1 MSCLIANGRL
11 EACKDSISGISN
23 IFFIN
28 FGEIETVTYSGTAG
42 DEGDDIQGIT
52 GVSKL
57 YKYELKG
64 ANGFDQNIL
73 SSRANG
79 TTVFEQMLTVQFKR
93 QDIKTHKNIKFI
105 AYGRPYVVVQSRT
118 NEFFLMGLNEGADVE
133 SGSVNSGVE
142 YTDYNG
148 YNLVLKATEQRPANY
163 LSVTDAVTGE
173 DRPIKDET
181 ELVDVFGLTI
191 TDIVTT

>member
-1 MSCLIANGRL
+1 MSCAIANGRT
-11 EACKDSISGISN
+11 EQCKDSISGISN

-28 FGEIETVTYSGTAG
+28 FGEIATVTYSGTAP
-42 DEGDDIQGIT
+42 DLGDDIQAIT

-79 TTVFEQMLTVQFKR
+79 TTVFEQMLTAQFKR
-93 QDIKTHKNIKFI
+93 QDVATTKNIKFI
-105 AYGRPYVVVQSRT
+105 AYGRPYIVIQSRS
-118 NEFFLMGLNEGADVE
+118 NQFWLMGLTEGADVE
-133 SGSVNSGVE
+133 SGSINTGVE

-148 YNLVLKATEQRPANY
+148 YQIVMKATEQKPANW
-163 LSVTDAVTGE
+163 LTNVSDNSPV
-173 DRPIKDET
+173 KDED
-181 ELVDVFGLTI
+181 ELVALFGLTTADII
-191 TDIVTT
+191 TT